1 MENFAEYMARRYLD
15 TLSGRTQRLAD
26 PAPLAAI
33 NAAVRRAKDGCTP
46 ADDQRAIEFLVFDAF
61 REGGRHG

>member
-1 MENFAEYMARRYLD
+1 MNDRMLWSHNPDKPARCATPRLPRVLD
-15 TLSGRTQRLAD
+15 EVNRQ
-26 PAPLAAI
+26 
-33 NAAVRRAKDGCTP
+33 VRMFKDGCTP